1 MTSVLMRAFQLRKI
15 IQYQLHSAS
24 NFDVFLFN
32 FKHVFWSSHH
42 SNCLP
47 PILLFAWHRDNHN
60 FVTVLLIP
68 FLASIGYALHLRRAA
83 WFNKPCSIELG
94 KGSVKQAI
102 HALYDS
108 CNKNVICAG
117 NPVLIPVIFWIE
129 FCSANLPMFY
139 LPPLWKFV
147 FGYLWCTLYQF
158 DLKLDL
164 DSFLLVTRIWSKT
177 RSTRSSM
184 CLDAGTVSNY
194 VHYKTEYIS
203 NIV

>member
-1 MTSVLMRAFQLRKI
+1 MTSVLMCAFQLRKI
-15 IQYQLHSAS
+15 IQYHFIQFQILMFSSSIS
-24 NFDVFLFN
+24 NMFSGLVTIPIVFRPYF
-32 FKHVFWSSHH
+32 FAFH
-42 SNCLP
+42 
-47 PILLFAWHRDNHN
+47 FAWHRDNHN

-129 FCSANLPMFY
+129 FVLQIYQCFTYHPFENLF
-139 LPPLWKFV
+139 L
-147 FGYLWCTLYQF
+147 GIYQ
-158 DLKLDL
+158 
-164 DSFLLVTRIWSKT
+164 
-177 RSTRSSM
+177 
-184 CLDAGTVSNY
+184 
-194 VHYKTEYIS
+194 
-203 NIV
+203 